1 MNRPKLLQN
10 AFLVP
15 SIGKFYCSW
24 STHDFVGH
32 KFVDGRSYYVDGG
45 LSYQR
50 AIGDFGLIDD
60 ASIEDYTLFDT
71 DPIDKIRDKLVLF
84 DFFKKDEV
92 SYVRIKDFSTEN
104 LKKLS
109 KVLEKPTKF
118 LPIVKEVVDYW
129 LEQREKPQTLS
140 FGPNLFIGFDS
151 MDYKNDNH
159 RGTVFFKSIPLVRVW
174 KNHAYSD
181 AKHKNISE
189 KWEVNRDSLALK
201 FNFPDDA
208 PRFDSPM
215 EILEYCENWT
225 KSNLEGK
232 V

>member
-1 MNRPKLLQN
+1 MTHSKLIQN
-10 AFLVP
+10 AFLVT
-15 SIGKFYCSW
+15 SINKFYCSW

-32 KFVDGRSYYVDGG
+32 KFSDGRSYYVDGG

-50 AIGDFGLIDD
+50 TVGNFELLDD
-60 ASIEDYTLFDT
+60 VSVEDYTLFDT
-71 DPIDKIRDKLVLF
+71 DPIEKIRDKLVFLNF
-84 DFFKKDEV
+84 HLEGEK
-92 SYVRIKDFSTEN
+92 SYSRIKDFSTKN
-104 LKKLS
+104 LKKIS
-109 KVLEKPTKF
+109 KVLDKQTSF
-118 LPIVKEVVDYW
+118 HPIVKEVVDYW
-129 LEQREKPQTLS
+129 LDHREKPQTLS
-140 FGPNLFIGFDS
+140 YGPNLFIGFDS
-151 MDYKNDNH
+151 MDYKNDNY